1 MAYVNIAEIIYPVGS
16 IICSTSSVS
25 PSEIFG
31 GTWKKIPE
39 SAYLS
44 SIGAEESLSSSLGN
58 NAYMMDLEQMPY
70 HSHIVPSYVS
80 STSGSSHTQ
89 SRNVISYNSW
99 TPFYFHCYTDYP
111 PNSYGITQLNAE
123 QPAKTYSGQKE
134 LQNRPYT
141 YIVNIWERTA

>member
-16 IICSTSSVS
+16 IICSTSTIS

-44 SIGAEESLSSSLGN
+44 SIGAEESLSSSLGDN
-58 NAYMMDLEQMPY
+58 TYMMDLEQMPY
-70 HSHIVPSYVS
+70 HSHIVPTYVS
-80 STSGSSHTQ
+80 STNGHSHAE
-89 SRNVISYNSW
+89 SRNVLSYGSW
-99 TPFYFHCYTDYP
+99 ASFYFHAYTDYL
-111 PNSYGITQLNAE
+111 PNAYGIVQHNPSQTV
-123 QPAKTYSGQKE
+123 KTYSGQKE

-141 YIVNIWERTA
+141 YVVNIWERTA